1 MTCLSTVSDALQT
14 SQLSH
19 IVLDVSYKDT
29 KKRNLLDIPETR
41 DEVFKAVLGHSKV
54 LQRIREG
61 KTQVVL
67 L

>member
-19 IVLDVSYKDT
+19 IILDVSYKDT

-41 DEVFKAVLGHSKV
+41 DEVFKVVLGHSKV